1 MYGYRHW
8 WGPEGPGA
16 ELRPVLLWVSTALL
30 ALVTADASALV
41 PVVVASAAVLIV
53 LTTPGNSTSTLQR
66 LLLAAAF
73 APVAFPD
80 QSPTAAWIL
89 AAGAVGFA
97 VAWRRHEEPGD
108 TSLLRHLERA
118 RRRGE
123 PASLMVVRLP
133 PASRGPL
140 RDLQR
145 RMRVTDSTRAVRGV
159 AADEIHVV
167 MDGADL
173 EERNVEQR
181 LGTGEIDRASVGWAR
196 FPEDGGSLDVLLATA
211 RERARFEPQ
220 KSTAATERPASRFTP
235 SMVKAD

>member
-1 MYGYRHW
+1 MDGFRHW
-8 WGPEGPGA
+8 WGPEDPAA
-16 ELRPVLLWVSTALL
+16 EVRPVLLWVSTALL
-30 ALVTADASALV
+30 ALVMADASALV
-41 PVVVASAAVLIV
+41 PVAVALAAVLIV
-53 LTTPGNSTSTLQR
+53 LTTPGNRTSTLQR
-66 LLLAAAF
+66 LLLATAF
-73 APVAFPD
+73 VPAAFPD

-89 AAGAVGFA
+89 AAGAVGVA
-97 VAWRRHEEPGD
+97 VSWRRHEEPGD
-108 TSLLRHLERA
+108 TPLLRHLERA

-145 RMRVTDSTRAVRGV
+145 RMRAADSTRAVRGL
-159 AADEIHVV
+159 AADEIHAV
-167 MDGADL
+167 MDGGDL
-173 EERNVEQR
+173 EARAVELR

-211 RERARFEPQ
+211 RERARLEPQ
-220 KSTAATERPASRFTP
+220 KFAATTERPASRFTP